1 MLISWLTV
9 RVRNQLIPLKWSEK
23 PQLSI
28 GKKVGGFQEMQ
39 TMVNSQK
46 YPNLNFNFVKLLF
59 TNSIKRKLTPN
70 ISKYGQ
76 I

>member
-28 GKKVGGFQEMQ
+28 GKKVGGFQKMQ
-39 TMVNSQK
+39 TMVISQK

>member
-1 MLISWLTV
+1 MLISWLKV

-28 GKKVGGFQEMQ
+28 GKKVGGFKELQ

-46 YPNLNFNFVKLLF
+46 YPNLNFNLIKLPF
-59 TNSIKRKLTPN
+59 TNLK
-70 ISKYGQ
+70 
-76 I
+76 

>member
-1 MLISWLTV
+1 MLISWLKV

-28 GKKVGGFQEMQ
+28 GKKVGGFQ

-46 YPNLNFNFVKLLF
+46 YPNLNFNLIKLPF
-59 TNSIKRKLTPN
+59 TNLK
-70 ISKYGQ
+70 
-76 I
+76 